1 MAGPPA
7 GPLFAECS
15 GASAAGRRRGRG
27 PASPAETTAGG
38 ARPLVGR
45 GFGSARNPEPAPAVG
60 RAPAAPP
67 VTYLEFH
74 LAFTLP
80 PLAVLA
86 LLQGRTRERW
96 WPLALL
102 VGIAFV
108 YTTPWDN
115 YLVARGVW
123 SYPPG
128 RVLATVGWV
137 PVEEYAFFVIQT
149 LMAGLWLRLFQARW
163 PAPPEPPG
171 DGASGADLRARVVG
185 TAVFL
190 ALSLAGAA
198 MVVGAGHWLYLGLI
212 LAWACPV
219 LALMWGV
226 GGHLVWARRRLVA
239 VTVVPVSL
247 YLWAADWFAITQ
259 AGIWEITDATRTGAE
274 LFRLP
279 VEEALFFAVT
289 SLLVAQGLVMLETPA
304 VLGPLARR
312 QRAGAAA

>member
-1 MAGPPA
+1 MPALAEAVRQRRPPNPGPP
-7 GPLFAECS
+7 
-15 GASAAGRRRGRG
+15 SA
-27 PASPAETTAGG
+27 
-38 ARPLVGR
+38 VH
-45 GFGSARNPEPAPAVG
+45 PAPIAD
-60 RAPAAPP
+60 P

-80 PLAVLA
+80 PLVVLA

-96 WPLALL
+96 WPLGLL
-102 VGIAFV
+102 VVIAFV

-115 YLVARGVW
+115 YLVARAVW

-149 LMAGLWLRLFQARW
+149 VLAGLWLRLFQARW
-163 PAPPEPPG
+163 PVAPRPAG
-171 DGASGADLRARVVG
+171 DGTGGTDLKARIVG
-185 TAVFL
+185 TAVFG

-198 MVVGAGHWLYLGLI
+198 MIVAAGHWLYLGLI

-219 LALMWGV
+219 LALMWGI
-226 GGHLVWARRRLVA
+226 GGHIVWARRRLVL

-259 AGIWEITDATRTGAE
+259 AGIWTITDATRTGAE

-279 VEEALFFAVT
+279 VEEALFFVVT
-289 SLLVAQGLVMLETPA
+289 SLLVAQGLVMLETDA
-304 VLGPLARR
+304 VRQTVGRLARR
-312 QRAGAAA
+312 PAGAPA